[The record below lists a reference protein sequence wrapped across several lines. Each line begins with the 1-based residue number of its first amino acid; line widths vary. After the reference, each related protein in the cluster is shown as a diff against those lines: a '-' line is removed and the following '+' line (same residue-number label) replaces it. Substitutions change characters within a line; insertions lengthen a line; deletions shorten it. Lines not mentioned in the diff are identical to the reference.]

1 MSENRRR
8 KRIFMKNWE
17 RKLVDFLRFNERQVL
32 PHAGSVSKQ
41 STEDHAREEYEK
53 FSARRRR
60 YKEAIGEAETIK
72 QLEKAA
78 KLLPEKRKGR
88 KK

>member
-1 MSENRRR
+1 
-8 KRIFMKNWE
+8 
-17 RKLVDFLRFNERQVL
+17 
-32 PHAGSVSKQ
+32 VSKQ
-41 STEDHAREEYEK
+41 NAEDHARVEYEK
-53 FSARRRR
+53 FSARRRQ

>member
-1 MSENRRR
+1 MDREATIRKFRIVRMEGRR
-8 KRIFMKNWE
+8 
-17 RKLVDFLRFNERQVL
+17 Q
-32 PHAGSVSKQ
+32 
-41 STEDHAREEYEK
+41 
-53 FSARRRR
+53 
-60 YKEAIGEAETIK
+60 YKEAMGKVETIK

>member
-1 MSENRRR
+1 MHKVIIPLFVLALFLLSACSSNKAAPVE
-8 KRIFMKNWE
+8 KNAGFY
-17 RKLVDFLRFNERQVL
+17 FLE
-32 PHAGSVSKQ
+32 G
-41 STEDHAREEYEK
+41 EEFYEK
-53 FSARRRR
+53 GQ

-78 KLLPEKRKGR
+78 KLLPEKRKER

>member
-1 MSENRRR
+1 
-8 KRIFMKNWE
+8 MKDWE
-17 RKLVDFLRFNERQVL
+17 RKLDDFLRFNERQVL

-41 STEDHAREEYEK
+41 SAEDYARAEYEK
-53 FSARRRR
+53 FSVRRRQ
-60 YKEAIGEAETIK
+60 YKEAIGETDSIK

-78 KLLPEKRKGR
+78 KLIPEKRKGR

>member
-1 MSENRRR
+1 
-8 KRIFMKNWE
+8 MK
-17 RKLVDFLRFNERQVL
+17 
-32 PHAGSVSKQ
+32 AGPGPGPE
-41 STEDHAREEYEK
+41 EDHARAEYEK
-53 FSARRRR
+53 FSARRRQ

-88 KK
+88 KT